1 MTTVF
6 KLRLLN
12 GDLNGRELILPEG
25 EFTLG
30 EQGCDVLLPLSDGN
44 IVTLCVNEYQVMIQV
59 AEEVWI
65 NGAQHDLHTPLPLL
79 QSIEIAG
86 LVFVLGE
93 QTDILSGIKVT
104 HRARFPLLVWLAIAI
119 CVPLSLL
126 FVFLF
131 WLTTQPETLRAS
143 IPADVPT
150 QLAERLRE
158 PALQGIKGTWLA
170 DGSVTLSGHC
180 ASSSMMEPLQHFL
193 LRNHIAFRNQL
204 VCDDRLIASVS
215 DLLHQHGYHDIEVRI
230 GDEPGNIVIYGA
242 VQMGDQ
248 WLTVQDT
255 LAAVSGLKGWLVV
268 NVHSGQIQQLVER
281 LRAAGLLGFL
291 SMTESNK
298 ELAISGVL
306 SSEQQQQLK
315 ETLAALSQQ
324 QPGFPSVRY
333 QNIPASD
340 RTDQFLPAKVVSYGG
355 NTQSAFVRLANG
367 GRLQQG
373 SVLANGYKVV
383 FIGEQGLTLLK
394 ANNLV
399 HIPMD
404 F

>member
-1 MTTVF
+1 M
-6 KLRLLN
+6 
-12 GDLNGRELILPEG
+12 
-25 EFTLG
+25 
-30 EQGCDVLLPLSDGN
+30 
-44 IVTLCVNEYQVMIQV
+44 
-59 AEEVWI
+59 
-65 NGAQHDLHTPLPLL
+65 
-79 QSIEIAG
+79 
-86 LVFVLGE
+86 
-93 QTDILSGIKVT
+93 
-104 HRARFPLLVWLAIAI
+104 
-119 CVPLSLL
+119 
-126 FVFLF
+126 
-131 WLTTQPETLRAS
+131 
-143 IPADVPT
+143 
-150 QLAERLRE
+150 
-158 PALQGIKGTWLA
+158 
-170 DGSVTLSGHC
+170 
-180 ASSSMMEPLQHFL
+180 
-193 LRNHIAFRNQL
+193 
-204 VCDDRLIASVS
+204 
-215 DLLHQHGYHDIEVRI
+215 
-230 GDEPGNIVIYGA
+230 IYGA

-268 NVHSGQIQQLVER
+268 NAHSGQIQQLVER

-355 NTQSAFVRLANG
+355 NTHSAFVRLANG

-383 FIGEQGLTLLK
+383 LLGSR
-394 ANNLV
+394 
-399 HIPMD
+399 D
-404 F
+404 WRY